1 MTNTSWSTF
10 THQRSISLPQLH
22 MQEHKTKEGRGP
34 RAKLQMCSCSRA
46 LLHPPHGS
54 NAAVR
59 EEEEN
64 RASAGIT
71 GICSESAVGISP
83 ETTRGCKAA
92 WVKAAVKIRSAC
104 ERFKRGRLIR
114 VRQAA
119 QLELLLDCRSR
130 LLASCQ
136 RAPASPP
143 EDSSW

>member
-1 MTNTSWSTF
+1 M
-10 THQRSISLPQLH
+10 
-22 MQEHKTKEGRGP
+22 
-34 RAKLQMCSCSRA
+34 
-46 LLHPPHGS
+46 
-54 NAAVR
+54 
-59 EEEEN
+59 
-64 RASAGIT
+64 